1 MMKLK
6 EDMYNKVLKD
16 IENNNQVKMLK
27 SNYFDYDKN

>member
-16 IENNNQVKMLK
+16 VENNNQVKMLR
-27 SNYFDYDKN
+27 SNDFDYDKN